1 MKRRAARPF
10 SEPRLWSAAST
21 VLTVALFAASAV
33 AQSTPASTEPATTE
47 GATAATATTAEPTA
61 AEVEPTAAEGEPT
74 ATTTTEPTATE
85 GEATAVATTEP
96 TATEG
101 ETEAV
106 AATEPVVEQPT
117 GEAGPSSELLLAGG
131 GTVEPDAVVDEPEGG
146 AAVEDGAA
154 EGGEADVAVEGDT
167 GRLHVAIPGYYQL
180 SIFGLGDMA
189 LGPADPAGERPF
201 GQNLGQNFYGWS
213 RLRATPELSIESVK
227 IRAQFDVMT
236 GTIFGDSTS
245 GVDAALEPRMREAP
259 PGDDGSSG
267 ELVGIRPFDFRQLY
281 VEWDTGY
288 GILRAGQQ
296 ASNWGLGLLA
306 NDGDR
311 PQTWGYNRYGDL
323 VERIAFATKPF
334 NTVTDTF
341 WKDLVTI
348 VGADLVYRDHLA
360 DLWNGDLAWQAI
372 LAFLYRQEQ
381 NSAGMYV
388 AYRNQTFD
396 DGDQLEVVAIDLT
409 GDWTFELAPSWELQ
423 LAAEGVGVFGTTDAA
438 RSLTAPEHT
447 IQQLGGAI
455 RATADYASQ
464 YFMGLELGAATADA
478 NTYDDQ
484 QLRFTFDP
492 DYNVGLIMFEE
503 LWAFQYA
510 RAATLAGDPDL
521 AGEPLPGLDLL
532 STNGGVSGALYLNPT
547 FRARPWSWFQGS
559 VGVLWGYATA
569 DVVSPFE
576 QKVNGVPANFMGGS
590 SDGRNLGVEIDAA
603 VDFFVPLRL
612 VELQGGLQ
620 FGYLFPGAAFDDADG
635 NALDPI
641 WLLEGRVAMKF

>member
-1 MKRRAARPF
+1 MKRRAARPGF
-10 SEPRLWSAAST
+10 SLCVSGAAFVVLAAVSAAGS
-21 VLTVALFAASAV
+21 AAAQTAVEAAVTSA
-33 AQSTPASTEPATTE
+33 AEAPAPAESETATPEAAGGEPAEAEAE
-47 GATAATATTAEPTA
+47 GAVSAGGEAPAGAPAAGEAVEAEAQA
-61 AEVEPTAAEGEPT
+61 AAGEGES
-74 ATTTTEPTATE
+74 
-85 GEATAVATTEP
+85 
-96 TATEG
+96 
-101 ETEAV
+101 
-106 AATEPVVEQPT
+106 VVEEP
-117 GEAGPSSELLLAGG
+117 GEEAGPSSELLLAGG
-131 GTVEPDAVVDEPEGG
+131 RAVEPDAATEESAGEG
-146 AAVEDGAA
+146 ATA
-154 EGGEADVAVEGDT
+154 GGEADVQLEGET

-180 SIFGLGDMA
+180 SMFGLADMP

-201 GQNLGQNFYGWS
+201 GRNLGQNFYGWS
-213 RLRATPELSIESVK
+213 RLRASPEISISSVK
-227 IRAQFDVMT
+227 IRGQFDVMT
-236 GTIFGDSTS
+236 GTIFGDSTV

-259 PGDDGSSG
+259 AGEDGSSG

-323 VERIAFATKPF
+323 VERVVFATKPLH
-334 NTVTDTF
+334 TVTDTF

-360 DLWNGDLAWQAI
+360 DLWNGDLAWQGI
-372 LAFLYRQEQ
+372 LAFLYRQER

-396 DGDQLEVVAIDLT
+396 DGDTLEVVAIDLA
-409 GDWTFELAPSWELQ
+409 GDWTFELAPSWNLQ
-423 LAAEGVGVFGTTDAA
+423 VAGEGVGVFGTTDAA
-438 RSLTAPEHT
+438 RSLTAPEHD
-447 IQQLGGAI
+447 ILQFGGAL
-455 RATADYASQ
+455 RATADYEGQ
-464 YFMGLELGAATADA
+464 YFAGLELGAATGDA

-492 DYNVGLIMFEE
+492 DYNVGLVLFEE
-503 LWAFQYA
+503 LWAWQYA
-510 RAATLAGDPDL
+510 RAATLAGDPGL
-521 AGEPLPGLDLL
+521 AGEPVPGLDLL

-559 VGVLWGYATA
+559 LGVLWGYATS

-576 QKVNGVPANFMGGS
+576 QKVNGVPRNFMGGPS
-590 SDGRNLGVEIDAA
+590 GGRNLGVEIDAA
-603 VDFFVPLRL
+603 TDFFVPLRL

-620 FGYLFPGAAFDDADG
+620 FGCLFPGDAFEDADG
-635 NALDPI
+635 NGLDPI
-641 WLLEGRVAMKF
+641 WLVEGRVAMKF

>member
-1 MKRRAARPF
+1 MKRGAARPTF
-10 SEPRLWSAAST
+10 EPCLRNAAVI
-21 VLTVALFAASAV
+21 VLVAVMAAGSAV
-33 AQSTPASTEPATTE
+33 AQPADTIAE
-47 GATAATATTAEPTA
+47 ATAAADVAAASADEAAASADVAAVSVDETASTDEPT
-61 AEVEPTAAEGEPT
+61 ED
-74 ATTTTEPTATE
+74 
-85 GEATAVATTEP
+85 
-96 TATEG
+96 
-101 ETEAV
+101 
-106 AATEPVVEQPT
+106 
-117 GEAGPSSELLLAGG
+117 AGPSSELLLAGG
-131 GTVEPDAVVDEPEGG
+131 GTAEPDTMVDDAV
-146 AAVEDGAA
+146 DGAT
-154 EGGEADVAVEGDT
+154 GEAGDADVELEGET

-189 LGPADPAGERPF
+189 LGPADPLGERPY
-201 GQNLGQNFYGWS
+201 GQDLGQNFYGWS
-213 RLRATPELSIESVK
+213 RLRATPELSISSVK
-227 IRAQFDVMT
+227 IRGQFDVMT

-245 GVDAALEPRMREAP
+245 GVDAALEPRMRESPA
-259 PGDDGSSG
+259 GEEGSGG

-323 VERIAFATKPF
+323 VERVVFATKPL

-341 WKDLVTI
+341 WKDVVAIL
-348 VGADLVYRDHLA
+348 GADLVYRDHLA
-360 DLWNGDLAWQAI
+360 DLWNGDLAWQGIFA
-372 LAFLYRQEQ
+372 LRYAEEQ
-381 NSAGMYV
+381 NSVGMYI

-396 DGDQLEVVAIDLT
+396 DGDHLEVVAVDVA
-409 GDWTFELAPSWELQ
+409 GDWTFELAPSWDLRV
-423 LAAEGVGVFGTTDAA
+423 AAEGVGVFGTTDAA
-438 RSLTAPEHT
+438 RSLTAPEHD
-447 IQQLGGAI
+447 ILQLGGAV
-455 RATADYASQ
+455 RGVVDYADE
-464 YFMGLELGAATADA
+464 YFIQLELGAATGDA
-478 NTYDDQ
+478 NTYDDR

-503 LWAFQYA
+503 LWAWQYA
-510 RAATLAGDPDL
+510 RAATLAGNPHL
-521 AGEPLPGLDLL
+521 TGEPVPGLDLL

-559 VGVLWGYATA
+559 LGLLWGYATS

-576 QKVNGVPANFMGGS
+576 QKVNGVPANFMGGPPG
-590 SDGRNLGVEIDAA
+590 GRNLGVEIDAA

-620 FGYLFPGAAFDDADG
+620 FGCLFPGDAFADADG
-635 NALDPI
+635 NELDPI